1 MQYSLLQVVLIMLDG
16 GRDITDFL
24 YIDEVHPAARA
35 MLETGALSICRTN
48 KPFFRCPVDLTL
60 KQIVNANAAV

>member
-35 MLETGALSICRTN
+35 MLETGALSICRTTN
-48 KPFFRCPVDLTL
+48 HSLGAPW
-60 KQIVNANAAV
+60 I